1 MSPTTTA
8 PRRTGAVDA
17 NVDAFLGRAE
27 QGTPMAYAQDPQGSM
42 AYFGDA
48 PAGSVGNVE
57 QFLGRADDGEPMAY
71 LEEPQAGNVEQFL
84 SRADDGQPM
93 AYALDPV
100 E

>member
-1 MSPTTTA
+1 
-8 PRRTGAVDA
+8 
-17 NVDAFLGRAE
+17 
-27 QGTPMAYAQDPQGSM
+27 
-42 AYFGDA
+42 
-48 PAGSVGNVE
+48 
-57 QFLGRADDGEPMAY
+57 MAY